1 MVIKKTKAVAVS
13 IHAVSPESILGAV
26 VCAAVAV
33 EEIPIKTAEITVDKV
48 FLKSIII
55 FFSRADT
62 NRFFDIKYKNF
73 SITDLLGRRSG
84 LNRLNCF
91 VR

>member
-1 MVIKKTKAVAVS
+1 MVINKTKAVAVS

-26 VCAAVAV
+26 VWAAVAV
-33 EEIPIKTAEITVDKV
+33 EEIPIKTAEMTLNRGL
-48 FLKSIII
+48 LKSIII

-73 SITDLLGRRSG
+73 PTTDLLGRRCG
-84 LNRLNCF
+84 PNRSNRF